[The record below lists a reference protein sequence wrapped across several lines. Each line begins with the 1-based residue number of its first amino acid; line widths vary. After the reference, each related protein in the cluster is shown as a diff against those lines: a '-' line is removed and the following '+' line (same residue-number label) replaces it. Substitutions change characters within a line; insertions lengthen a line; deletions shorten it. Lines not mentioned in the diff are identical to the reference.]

1 MRYVLDYGLKVKQMG
16 EVIFEGSLIKRD
28 TPLITLQKLDK
39 VNNTLQRR
47 LSSLQA
53 LYLNAIYR
61 AITEYVVAQN

>member
-1 MRYVLDYGLKVKQMG
+1 MRYVLDYGLKVKQMS

-28 TPLITLQKLDK
+28 TSLIMIQKLDK
-39 VNNTLQRR
+39 ANNTLQRR
-47 LSSLQA
+47 LSRLQA

>member
-53 LYLNAIYR
+53 LYLNDIYR